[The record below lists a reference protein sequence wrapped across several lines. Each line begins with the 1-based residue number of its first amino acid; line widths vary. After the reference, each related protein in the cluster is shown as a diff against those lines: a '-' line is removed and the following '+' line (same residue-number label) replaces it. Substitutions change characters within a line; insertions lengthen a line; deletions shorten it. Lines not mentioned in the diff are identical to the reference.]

1 MPDVDPKKI
10 KLDIQPSSLT
20 FSGYSESKKAD
31 YGVTLE
37 FFAEID
43 PSASKI
49 HHSPRAIELVLQKK
63 ELKAEYWDRLLKDSK
78 KVHFLKTDFDKV
90 RDLDYSL
97 FASART
103 LAVLAGQPQP
113 PPTPPCT
120 PVSAASSFEA
130 ASFPSVKPAHRPPAH
145 APFLEQS
152 RLNRAST
159 YVGVIACWFT
169 VLTFALSKQ
178 WVDEDEQDEVAD
190 DDDYMSRMGGMGG
203 MGADG
208 GFGGIDFSKLGGAG
222 MGGMGGDDD
231 EDAEDD
237 DEEMPELEGEDDA
250 KEGAAGADKG
260 KAKIEEVA

>member
-1 MPDVDPKKI
+1 MSAQPKDTTDAKVGSKTLTPEVTWAQRSSASEAEKNHIFLAINVPDVDPKKI

-78 KVHFLKTDFDKV
+78 KVHFLKTDFDK
-90 RDLDYSL
+90 
-97 FASART
+97 
-103 LAVLAGQPQP
+103 
-113 PPTPPCT
+113 
-120 PVSAASSFEA
+120 
-130 ASFPSVKPAHRPPAH
+130 
-145 APFLEQS
+145 
-152 RLNRAST
+152 
-159 YVGVIACWFT
+159 
-169 VLTFALSKQ
+169 